1 LRYQHVPAGALPDG
15 ESLAMTLARV
25 LPYWSASIAPH
36 LKQESLVIS
45 AHGNSL
51 RAIIKHLFAL
61 DEEQIMEVE
70 VPTANPLLI
79 ELDAALKPISAK
91 YLDASRAQPLPV
103 IG

>member
-1 LRYQHVPAGALPDG
+1 
-15 ESLAMTLARV
+15 
-25 LPYWSASIAPH
+25 
-36 LKQESLVIS
+36 VIS

>member
-1 LRYQHVPAGALPDG
+1 
-15 ESLAMTLARV
+15 MTLARV
-25 LPYWSASIAPH
+25 LPYWTSSVAPH
-36 LKQESLVIS
+36 LKHENLVIS

-51 RAIIKHLFAL
+51 RAIIKHLFEL
-61 DEEQIMEVE
+61 DEDQIMEVE

-79 ELDAALKPISAK
+79 ELDGALKPILAN